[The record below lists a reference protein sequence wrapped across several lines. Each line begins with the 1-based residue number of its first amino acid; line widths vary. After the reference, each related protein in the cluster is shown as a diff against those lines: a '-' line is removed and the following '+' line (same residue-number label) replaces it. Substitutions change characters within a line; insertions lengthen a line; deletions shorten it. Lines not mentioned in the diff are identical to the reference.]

1 MRAYLHGPVT
11 LSSKKEPK
19 VPHWIAHLTPELV
32 LICHDGGDERLPG
45 ILIHGKK
52 WEKNGKKWEIT
63 NILFSAIGKIILLKQ
78 LNALTL

>member
-1 MRAYLHGPVT
+1 
-11 LSSKKEPK
+11 
-19 VPHWIAHLTPELV
+19 